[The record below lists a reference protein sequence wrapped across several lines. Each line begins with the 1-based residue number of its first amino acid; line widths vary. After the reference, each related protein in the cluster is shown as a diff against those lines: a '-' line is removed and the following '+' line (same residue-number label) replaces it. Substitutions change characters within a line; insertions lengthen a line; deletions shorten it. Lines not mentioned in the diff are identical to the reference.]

1 MAVMD
6 EFKSERESVKN
17 EPFKKKVA
25 YFWTYYK
32 WFVIIP
38 LIIIIGITSYIYHI
52 VTDTDTVLNGI
63 LLNTNSLESDSSN
76 LIDGFYEEQQ
86 IDQKLYDISLNPS
99 LSYYPDSQ
107 NASSNYTT
115 LQALMAW
122 SSSGA
127 IDFISGDMSAMKDLA
142 YKGYFVDLTTVLSA
156 EQLTTCEPY
165 FLYIDQDIV
174 TQRNEAFDNN
184 SDASTIPLPDCDK
197 PETMKDPIPVL
208 LNLPPSDALKQAYGF
223 TSSSTSGTTSD
234 SASAAT
240 SDSASDAVIFG
251 IVQNAQNTDM
261 ALKFIEYAT
270 KPTK

>member
-17 EPFKKKVA
+17 GPFKKKVA

-38 LIIIIGITSYIYHI
+38 LIIIIGIASYIYNI
-52 VTDTDTVLNGI
+52 VTATDTVLNGI
-63 LLNTNSLESDSSN
+63 LLNTNSLESDLSD
-76 LIDGFYEEQQ
+76 LINGFYEEQQ
-86 IDQKLYDISLNPS
+86 IDQELYDISLNTS

-122 SSSGA
+122 SSVGT
-127 IDFISGDMSAMKDLA
+127 IDFISGDMSTMKDLA

-156 EQLTTCEPY
+156 EQLTAYEPY
-165 FLYIDQDIV
+165 FLYIDQDVV

-184 SDASTIPLPDCDK
+184 IDASTILLPDCDK
-197 PETMKDPIPVL
+197 PDTMKDPIPVL
-208 LNLPPSDALKQAYGF
+208 LNLPPSDALSQAYGF

-234 SASAAT
+234 NASEAT
-240 SDSASDAVIFG
+240 SDSASNAIIFG

-270 KPTK
+270 KPPR